1 MPKVNTLFGVEE
13 IPDTKM
19 CYKCRETKHFD
30 DFAIRGHRKD
40 GTRETKN
47 VCKKCSQEQ
56 SKILTKHKKYISK
69 PDTDYRCTI
78 CEFSEEEIKGRGA
91 YQGFSQATSKSV
103 WVLDHCHDTGDV
115 REYICDYC
123 NIIIGRSLDNAKV
136 LIRGALYLLKHSKHS
151 EKDIRELFE
160 NTLNEWFDKK
170 SEKKT

>member
-47 VCKKCSQEQ
+47 ICKKCSQVQ
-56 SKILTKHKKYISK
+56 SKILREHKKYISK
-69 PDTDYRCTI
+69 PDVDYRCPI
-78 CEFSEEEIKGRGA
+78 CKFSEEEIKGRGA

-103 WVLDHCHDTGDV
+103 WVLDHCHETGKV

-123 NIIIGRSLDNAKV
+123 NIMIGRSLDTPTV
-136 LIRGALYLLKHSKHS
+136 LRNGADYV
-151 EKDIRELFE
+151 EKYQ
-160 NTLNEWFDKK
+160 K
-170 SEKKT
+170 